1 MTPAGK
7 CASPKRLSLHLNGSL
22 PEVEEASIVG
32 HLDTC
37 HECQAT
43 LEGLATKGM
52 TLLKTARAVGR
63 DSYEPDATLS
73 RVLAALDHPTLAPLD
88 LHAPVAPIDLAGDA
102 GLLELLEPDSHG
114 YLGRIGHYAVTD
126 VVARGGMGVVLKAL
140 DERLN
145 RVVCL
150 KFLAPQIA
158 ASSSARQR
166 FVREARAAAAVR
178 SDHVVTLHA
187 VEEHRGLPYLVMDF
201 VPGQTL
207 QERLDREGP
216 LPIDEVIRI
225 GIEAASGLA
234 AAHAQG
240 LVHRDVKPANI
251 LWEQDSGRVRITD
264 FGLARAVDDQS
275 VTREDC
281 IVGTPE
287 YMSPEQARGEVV
299 DHRSDLFSLGSVLY
313 ALCTGRPPFAAAG
326 GALPTLL
333 QVAKEQPLSV
343 SELNREVS
351 AGLAAVIDRLHAK
364 DPADRLQSALDV
376 VEALQSNDSRLV
388 KPYAAHRMSAAQRRR
403 PVWRTWAS
411 AAAVLLIAGTA
422 LAQIVIRIK
431 GPGGET
437 TEIKTAAGATVG
449 IEKDGQQLASVT
461 DDPSLRAALRLD
473 GHRGPVWNA
482 AFAGD
487 RLLTAGEDSW
497 VRVWDIGSGKEI
509 QRFDG
514 HTHVVYTLAVSPHG
528 RLALSGSGCYI
539 LSKLEDVDWS
549 VCLWEIETGREL
561 QRLTGRGPGIT
572 SVAFSSDGQRALFGE
587 YSGTVWLW
595 DVPGWKQ
602 IRKFDFQHGLWSV
615 CFSPDGTRA
624 LSSGGDNNQAVVR
637 LWDLNDGK
645 VVQRY
650 EGHKFGAW
658 HAIFLPG
665 GRSILTGGLDETM
678 RLWET
683 DSGRQQDIFLT
694 KGQVAKV
701 ATTKDG
707 RFALAGVGRSGKEGN
722 LRLWRLSSKQEVHA
736 FPEQSTDLHA
746 IALSPDG
753 KMAVAG
759 GYDGKVRVW
768 KTPPEVLAA
777 P

>member
-1 MTPAGK
+1 ME
-7 CASPKRLSLHLNGSL
+7 SLT
-22 PEVEEASIVG
+22 EVEEASIVG

-37 HECQAT
+37 HECQVT

-63 DSYEPDATLS
+63 ESYEPDATLS
-73 RVLAALDHPTLAPLD
+73 RVLAALDHSALAPV
-88 LHAPVAPIDLAGDA
+88 APAAPAAPHAPIDLAGDA
-102 GLLELLEPDSHG
+102 GLLELLEPDAHG

-126 VVARGGMGVVLKAL
+126 VVARGGMGVVLKAV

-251 LWEQDSGRVRITD
+251 LWETDSGRVRITD

-287 YMSPEQARGEVV
+287 YMSPEQAGGQAV

-313 ALCTGRPPFAAAG
+313 ALCTRRPPFASAE

-333 QVAKEQPLSV
+333 QVTKEQPLSI
-343 SELNREVS
+343 STLNREVP
-351 AGLAAVIDRLHAK
+351 AGLAAVVERLHAK
-364 DPADRLQSALDV
+364 DPSDRFQTALDV
-376 VEALQSNDSRLV
+376 VEALKSKDWRPASRYLS
-388 KPYAAHRMSAAQRRR
+388 HRMSAGRRRR
-403 PVWRTWAS
+403 PTWRTWAS
-411 AAAVLLIAGTA
+411 AAALLLIAGTA
-422 LAQIVIRIK
+422 LAQLVIRIK
-431 GPGGET
+431 GPGGDT
-437 TEIKTAAGATVG
+437 TEIRTAAGATVG
-449 IEKDGQQLASVT
+449 IEKDGQQLASVK
-461 DDPSLRAALRLD
+461 DDPSLGAALRLD

-482 AFAGD
+482 VFAGD

-497 VRVWDIGSGKEI
+497 VRVWDLASGKEL
-509 QRFDG
+509 QRFGG
-514 HTHVVYTLAVSPHG
+514 HSHVVYSLAVSPDG

-539 LSKLEDVDWS
+539 LSKLEDVEWS

-572 SVAFSSDGQRALFGE
+572 SVAFSSDGQQALFGE
-587 YSGTVWLW
+587 FGGTAWLW

-602 IRKFDFQHGLWSV
+602 LRKFDFQHGLWSV

-683 DSGRQQDIFLT
+683 DSGRQLDMFLT

-722 LRLWRLSSKQEVHA
+722 LRLWRLASKQEVHA
-736 FPEQSTDLHA
+736 FPEHNTDLHA

-753 KMAVAG
+753 KLAVAG

-768 KTPPEVLAA
+768 KTPPEALAA

>member
-7 CASPKRLSLHLNGSL
+7 CASPESLSLHLIGSL
-22 PEVEEASIVG
+22 TEVEEASLVG

-37 HECQAT
+37 HECQST

-52 TLLKTARAVGR
+52 TLLSTAREVGR
-63 DSYEPDATLS
+63 EAHEPDATLS
-73 RVLAALDHPTLAPLD
+73 RVLAALDHQTPEPTSPI
-88 LHAPVAPIDLAGDA
+88 APIDLVDDV
-102 GLLELLEPDSHG
+102 GLLELLEPGGHG
-114 YLGRIGHYAVTD
+114 YLGKIGHYAVTEI
-126 VVARGGMGVVLKAL
+126 VARGGMGIVLKAL
-140 DERLN
+140 DERLD

-158 ASSSARQR
+158 ASARARQR

-178 SDHVVTLHA
+178 SDHLVTIHA
-187 VEEHRGLPYLVMDF
+187 VEEHRRLPYLVMDF

-216 LPIDEVIRI
+216 LPIDDVIRI
-225 GIEAASGLA
+225 GVEAACGLA

-251 LWEQDSGRVRITD
+251 LWEEVSGRVRITD
-264 FGLARAVDDQS
+264 FGLARAVDDES

-287 YMSPEQARGEVV
+287 YMSPEQARGAAV

-313 ALCTGRPPFAAAG
+313 ALCTGRPPFDSAG
-326 GALPTLL
+326 GALPTLF
-333 QVAKEQPLSV
+333 QVTKEQPPPIST
-343 SELNREVS
+343 LNRKVP
-351 AGLAAVIDRLHAK
+351 AGLAAVIERLHAK
-364 DPADRLQSALDV
+364 DPADRLQSALAV
-376 VEALQSNDSRLV
+376 VEALESKDSRPN
-388 KPYAAHRMSAAQRRR
+388 KRYAAHVLSTQWRRAT
-403 PVWRTWAS
+403 WRTWAS
-411 AAAVLLIAGTA
+411 AAAVLLITGIA
-422 LAQIVIRIK
+422 LAQLVIRIK

-437 TEIKTAAGATVG
+437 TEIKTAAGVTVG
-449 IEKDGQQLASVT
+449 IEKDGQQLASVS
-461 DDPSLRAALRLD
+461 DDPSLSAALRLD

-487 RLLTAGEDSW
+487 RLLTTGEDSW
-497 VRVWDIGSGKEI
+497 VRVWDIASGKEV

-514 HTHVVYTLAVSPHG
+514 HSHVVFALAVSPDG
-528 RLALSGSGCYI
+528 QLALSGSGCYI
-539 LSKLEDVDWS
+539 LNKLEDVDWS
-549 VCLWEIETGREL
+549 VCLWEIKTGREL
-561 QRLTGRGPGIT
+561 RRLSGRGPGIT
-572 SVAFSSDGQRALFGE
+572 SVAFSSDGRQALFGE
-587 YSGTVWLW
+587 FGGTVWLW
-595 DVPGWKQ
+595 DVPGWRQ
-602 IRKFDFQHGLWSV
+602 IRKFDFKHGLWSV

-624 LSSGGDNNQAVVR
+624 LSSGGADNQAVVR

-678 RLWET
+678 RLWDT
-683 DSGRQQDIFLT
+683 DSGRQLDMFLT

-707 RFALAGVGRSGKEGN
+707 RLALAGAGGKAKEGN
-722 LRLWRLSSKQEVHA
+722 VRLWRLASKQEVHI
-736 FPEQSTDLHA
+736 FPEHNSDLHA

-753 KMAVAG
+753 KLAVAG
-759 GYDGKVRVW
+759 GYDGKVRLW
-768 KTPPEVLAA
+768 KTPPEILDA